1 MRKVHSRSQK
11 IVARNKRPSSVIPF
25 RGEVFSKGSSILD
38 GALWADEV
46 FAVQV
51 LRPLHHGT
59 ADACLEG
66 AVLWSAWLRLALL
79 DARGLKQANCDN
91 VFVVCWSSNG
101 VPAWLVGRPWSPR
114 MDSRKGTEEF
124 CPKEAFLLP

>member
-1 MRKVHSRSQK
+1 
-11 IVARNKRPSSVIPF
+11 
-25 RGEVFSKGSSILD
+25 
-38 GALWADEV
+38 
-46 FAVQV
+46 
-51 LRPLHHGT
+51 
-59 ADACLEG
+59 LEG

-101 VPAWLVGRPWSPR
+101 VRAWLAGPG
-114 MDSRKGTEEF
+114 SRKDTEEF